1 MPVFQVCL
9 SHGLDRM
16 VNAIFHLA
24 LLNDSA
30 LPKENHLFHLFQSL
44 IRGHRRI
51 GSPQKLESVHQ
62 DREQILAN

>member
-44 IRGHRRI
+44 ISGHRRI
-51 GSPQKLESVHQ
+51 GSPQK
-62 DREQILAN
+62 